1 MAEINSCFMKTTT
14 NNEEIQTVE
23 MSYKEAL
30 KINGPSELDGPFIRF
45 WQEDKLNSNWF
56 G

>member
-1 MAEINSCFMKTTT
+1 MAEINLCFMKMTR

-30 KINGPSELDGPFIRF
+30 KINGPSELNGPFI
-45 WQEDKLNSNWF
+45 
-56 G
+56 